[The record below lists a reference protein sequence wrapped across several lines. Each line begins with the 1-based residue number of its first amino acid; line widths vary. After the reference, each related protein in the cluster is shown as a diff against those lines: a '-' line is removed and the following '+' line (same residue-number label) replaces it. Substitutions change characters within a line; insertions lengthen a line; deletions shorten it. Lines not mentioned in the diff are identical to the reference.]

1 MTGSGS
7 SVAVMRTPAI
17 ETTDLTK
24 TFTRGKSTV
33 VAVDRLTLAVEPG
46 ELVAF
51 LGPNGAG
58 KSTTLRMLTTLVAPT
73 SGTMRLLGRDVV
85 ADPAGAR
92 RCFGFVGQGNGAAN
106 IQYGRDEV
114 IGQALAHGF
123 GRREARVRAD
133 EIIEVLGLT
142 EFARR
147 PVQTLSG
154 GQRRRFDIAIG
165 LVNRPEVMFLD
176 EPSTGLDPAN
186 RAHLQ
191 TLITDLHARTGST
204 IVLTTHYLEEADAL
218 SRRILVIDHG
228 RLIADDTADNLKA
241 ALGDLVVLHLADP
254 ASAQAAVHVL
264 QRRHDRVETLENR
277 VHVRTGRGPFVAL
290 DLVEAV
296 RAEGYEV
303 RGLEVSRPSLDDV
316 FLDLTGRSLRESA
329 PSADPTLDP
338 TLEPGTTMSEEA
350 VA

>member
-1 MTGSGS
+1 MS
-7 SVAVMRTPAI
+7 TPAI
-17 ETTDLTK
+17 QTTDLTK
-24 TFTRGKSTV
+24 TFTRAKTAV
-33 VAVDRLTLAVEPG
+33 VAVDRLTLAIEPG
-46 ELVAF
+46 DLVAF

-73 SGTMRLLGRDVV
+73 SGTMRLLGHDIAAHPRR
-85 ADPAGAR
+85 AR
-92 RCFGFVGQGNGAAN
+92 QHFGFVGQGNGAAN

-123 GRREARVRAD
+123 GRREARRQAD
-133 EIIEVLGLT
+133 DIIEALGLT
-142 EFARR
+142 DVARR

-165 LVNRPEVMFLD
+165 LVNRPEVLFLD

-191 TLITDLHARTGST
+191 TLIADLHASTGST

-228 RLIADDTADNLKA
+228 RLVADDTAGNLKS
-241 ALGDLVVLHLADP
+241 ALGDLVVLHLPDHARAKD
-254 ASAQAAVHVL
+254 AAHVL
-264 QRRHDRVETLENR
+264 RRHHDRVETIERR
-277 VHVRTGRGPFVAL
+277 VHVRIGHGASAAL

-296 RAEGYEV
+296 RSAGGEV
-303 RGLEVSRPSLDDV
+303 TGLEVSRPSLDDV
-316 FLDLTGRSLRESA
+316 FLHLTGRSLRESA
-329 PSADPTLDP
+329 TTADPAPHP
-338 TLEPGTTMSEEA
+338 TAQE
-350 VA
+350 VAA